1 VLDFP
6 PKIERGENVYDI
18 LQWGTI
24 IMEGEEEEKM

>member
-6 PKIERGENVYDI
+6 PKIEGRKNLYDI